1 MKTIKKIF
9 FLSLLIN
16 SFFIHGQGTHD
27 WAKFNKYAEANKT
40 VKQPINVVFM
50 GNSITEGW
58 VNMHPE
64 FFTENN
70 YVGRGISGQVTSQ
83 MLVRFRSDAINLK
96 PKVIVL
102 LAGTNDIALNN
113 GYIAVEHIFENIV
126 SMAEL
131 AKCNKIKIV
140 LCSVLPVHNFP
151 WRPEVESIKPVTELN
166 MKIKEYAKENSIAYV
181 DYYSFMVDERQ
192 GLNPQYQKDEVHPN
206 LAGYKLMEK
215 IVQKILSKILS

>member
-1 MKTIKKIF
+1 
-9 FLSLLIN
+9 
-16 SFFIHGQGTHD
+16 
-27 WAKFNKYAEANKT
+27 
-40 VKQPINVVFM
+40 
-50 GNSITEGW
+50 
-58 VNMHPE
+58 
-64 FFTENN
+64 
-70 YVGRGISGQVTSQ
+70 
-83 MLVRFRSDAINLK
+83 
-96 PKVIVL
+96 
-102 LAGTNDIALNN
+102 
-113 GYIAVEHIFENIV
+113 
-126 SMAEL
+126 MAEL